1 MNKRLGIVNDEQ
13 RHKNELLPTIENFE
27 EKIEE
32 NDDDQNIKSQAV
44 GQNSRRAFLRE
55 LRKIVESAEVILH
68 VLDARDPIGTK
79 STAIEEMVLSQPGKK
94 LVYVVNKADL
104 VPRDVLIGWLT
115 YLRQYHP
122 AIPFKCN
129 TQNQKGNLGRTSG
142 KVSQLEQSAL
152 LSNQTI
158 GAEELLNLLKNY
170 CRLDG
175 TQSKSSISVGIV
187 GFPNVGKSSLI
198 NSLTRTRAVNVSS
211 VPGKTKL
218 VQEVI
223 LDKNIRLLDSPGVV
237 FADSDT
243 GSTILRN
250 CVNVDEM
257 LDVISPIESILQ
269 RCPSNYLMQIYSI
282 PRFQQN
288 DTLGFLSL
296 IARSQG
302 KLKRGGIPNIEA
314 AAKGILHDWNAGK
327 IKYYCKPPTLS
338 KNNISSEAIR
348 REEESG
354 DTKILSTFGNQINF
368 DNLTDSDIRVLDA
381 LSVLDSTSYVPVE
394 HLEYIGG
401 DRQSNNN
408 NDDMEQENDNDDNDN
423 NDDNNNDDEEEDN
436 YYNGNN
442 DDDDNDNEDDH
453 QTSTKSNRTRTTSI
467 SSSAST
473 STSTNRQKKEKKSK
487 SSSNNKSKNNSND
500 MELGNSVSLR
510 SQQKKLAK
518 KAAKE
523 TRRSQSVVD
532 TSTLQDYNFETDFQ
546 Y

>member
-1 MNKRLGIVNDEQ
+1 MNKRLGIVQEEQ
-13 RHKNELLPTIENFE
+13 SHKNELLPSVENFE
-27 EKIEE
+27 EKVQ
-32 NDDDQNIKSQAV
+32 NDEDDLKLNSQAL

-79 STAIEEMVLSQPGKK
+79 STAIEEMVLSNPGKK

-104 VPRDVLIGWLT
+104 VPRNVLIGWLT

-142 KVSQLEQSAL
+142 KISHLEQSAL

-175 TQSKSSISVGIV
+175 TQTKSSIAVGIV

-211 VPGKTKL
+211 VPGKTKM

-243 GSTILRN
+243 GTTILRN

-257 LDVISPIESILQ
+257 LDVISPIEAILQ
-269 RCPSNYLMQIYSI
+269 RCPANYLMQVYAI
-282 PRFQQN
+282 PKFQQN

-302 KLKRGGIPNIEA
+302 KLKKGGIPNIEA
-314 AAKGILHDWNAGK
+314 AAKGILHDWNSGK
-327 IKYYCKPPTLS
+327 IKYYCKPPTITN
-338 KNNISSEAIR
+338 KNNNSEAIR
-348 REEESG
+348 KEEESG
-354 DTKILSTFGNQINF
+354 DTKILSSFSNQINF
-368 DNLTDSDIRVLDA
+368 DNLSDSDIRVLDA
-381 LSVLDSTSYVPVE
+381 LSVLDGTPYIPVE
-394 HLEYIGG
+394 NLEYIGG
-401 DRQSNNN
+401 DGQSNNN
-408 NDDMEQENDNDDNDN
+408 SNDGNDNGDMEQENE
-423 NDDNNNDDEEEDN
+423 NNNYEDEDNEDEEN
-436 YYNGNN
+436 YYNGDNSDEDNN
-442 DDDDNDNEDDH
+442 N
-453 QTSTKSNRTRTTSI
+453 SNSNKGNRSRTTS
-467 SSSAST
+467 SASIST
-473 STSTNRQKKEKKSK
+473 STSTSINRQKKEKKSK
-487 SSSNNKSKNNSND
+487 SKSSSNNDD
-500 MELGNSVSLR
+500 MELGNSLSLR
-510 SQQKKLAK
+510 SQQKKLLK
-518 KAAKE
+518 KTAKE
-523 TRRSQSVVD
+523 SRRSQAVANPS
-532 TSTLQDYNFETDFQ
+532 SLQDYNFETDFQ